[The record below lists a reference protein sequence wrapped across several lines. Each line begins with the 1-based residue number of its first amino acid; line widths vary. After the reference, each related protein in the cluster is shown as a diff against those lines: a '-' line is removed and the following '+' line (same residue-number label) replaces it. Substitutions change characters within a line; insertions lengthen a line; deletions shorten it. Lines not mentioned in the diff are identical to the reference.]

1 MTDNIVIRKML
12 DTDWPAVK
20 NIYLEGI
27 ATGNAT
33 FQTDAPSFEE
43 WTTSHHATC
52 RLVAVKEGLVIGWIS
67 ISSVSNRIVYK
78 GVGEVSIYVSTKLK
92 NGGIGT
98 ALFTKLIEVSEK
110 EGFWTLQSS
119 IFKENIA
126 SLKLHKKM
134 GFREVGYREKI
145 AKHHDIWR
153 DVLILERR
161 SKKLN

>member
-43 WTTSHHATC
+43 WTKSHHATC
-52 RLVAVKEGLVIGWIS
+52 RFVAVKGDLVVGWIA
-67 ISSVSNRIVYK
+67 ISSVSNRVVYK
-78 GVGEVSIYVSTKLK
+78 GVGEVSVYVSIKAK
-92 NGGIGT
+92 SGGIGT
-98 ALFTKLIEVSEK
+98 LLLSKLIEESEN

-119 IFKENIA
+119 IFKENTA

-145 AKHHDIWR
+145 AQHYGVWR
-153 DVLILERR
+153 DVLLLERR
-161 SKKLN
+161 SEIVN